1 MDKIEFNKYNF
12 KENNLKLEVLDEFNK
27 YYEWEVFK
35 NGYNYILYDNQTG
48 ELIEMYDDFYALVI
62 RISSR
67 ALDYYCEEQEYDEFS
82 INDYKYIMQFVFI
95 YDSYNG
101 FKESDWLKDKKK
113 FLKDMEVK
121 Y

>member
-1 MDKIEFNKYNF
+1 MDKIEFDRYSF
-12 KENNLKLEVLDEFNK
+12 KDNNLKLEVLDEFCR
-27 YYEWEVFK
+27 YYEWGIYK
-35 NGYNYILYDNQTG
+35 NGYDYILKDLQTG
-48 ELIEMYDDFYALVI
+48 DKELFDDFYTLVK

-101 FKESDWLKDKKK
+101 FKESDWLKSKKQ